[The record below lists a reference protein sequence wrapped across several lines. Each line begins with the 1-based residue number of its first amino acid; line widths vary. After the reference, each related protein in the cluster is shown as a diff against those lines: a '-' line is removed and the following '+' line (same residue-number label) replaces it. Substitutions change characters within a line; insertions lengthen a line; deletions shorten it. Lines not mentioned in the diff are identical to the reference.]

1 MPYQIVGFDPVDGT
15 AVYGE
20 VMGGEVMG
28 PGDDPGGRHFDVV
41 GHGHVGQYPMP
52 YGYHPYGVVGAAPHH
67 GHHGHAPRHLALPP
81 KPSWRN
87 QLAPGVIQPDE
98 GMVPLPLSANAGSP
112 PGTFT
117 SAITTMTFQG
127 QLQKPYRAERLLV
140 SVVRTGPSA
149 TGRLL
154 TQMFVGTD
162 LQQAEINGWDAELVG
177 DANAFGTRLTA
188 KSAEPGVFIR
198 LVVTLSNNP
207 TSTDTIFATMMFLG
221 RVVH

>member
-1 MPYQIVGFDPVDGT
+1 MTYQIVGFDPNDGS
-15 AVYGE
+15 AVYGD
-20 VMGGEVMG
+20 VMGDVMG
-28 PGDDPGGRHFDVV
+28 DYSLAGDSHFDVV
-41 GHGHVGQYPMP
+41 GQYPMMYNP
-52 YGYHPYGVVGAAPHH
+52 YGGVVGAAAPHARHH
-67 GHHGHAPRHLALPP
+67 GHKPRHLAIPARP
-81 KPSWRN
+81 QWRN

-98 GMVPLPLSANAGSP
+98 GMVPLPLTPSAGSP

-117 SAITTMTFQG
+117 TAITTMTFQG

-154 TQMFVGTD
+154 GQLFVGTD
-162 LQQAEINGWDAELVG
+162 LQQAEIAGWDIELVG
-177 DANAFGTRLTA
+177 QAGAFGTRLTA
-188 KSAEPGVFIR
+188 KAAEPGVLIR

-207 TSTDTIFATMMFLG
+207 TTTDTIFASLMFLG

>member
-1 MPYQIVGFDPVDGT
+1 MTYGIVGWDANGE

-20 VMGGEVMG
+20 DVDGDVMGDVMG
-28 PGDDPGGRHFDVV
+28 DGHFDVV
-41 GHGHVGQYPMP
+41 GQGYGVVP
-52 YGYHPYGVVGAAPHH
+52 YGYAPYGVVGAAPRPALARRA
-67 GHHGHAPRHLALPP
+67 GAAPRRMAIPP
-81 KPSWRN
+81 RPNWRN

-98 GMVPLPLSANAGSP
+98 GMVPLPLSPSAGSP

-140 SVVRTGPSA
+140 SVVRTGASA

-154 TQMFVGTD
+154 TQLFVGTD

-177 DANAFGTRLTA
+177 QTGAFGTRLTA
-188 KSAEPGVFIR
+188 KAAEPGVFIR

-207 TSTDTIFATMMFLG
+207 TGTDTIFATMMFLG
-221 RVVH
+221 RVIH

>member
-1 MPYQIVGFDPVDGT
+1 MTYQIVGYDQEGQ

-20 VMGGEVMG
+20 VMGTEVMG
-28 PGDDPGGRHFDVV
+28 QEQRHFDVV
-41 GHGHVGQYPMP
+41 GQYGGYPMMV
-52 YGYHPYGVVGAAPHH
+52 HPGYGVVGAAHHPHH
-67 GHHGHAPRHLALPP
+67 RHGHGPRHIAIPP
-81 KPSWRN
+81 RPQWRD

-140 SVVRTGPSA
+140 SVVRTGASA

-154 TQMFVGTD
+154 TQLFVGTD

-177 DANAFGTRLTA
+177 NQGAFGTRLTA
-188 KSAEPGVFIR
+188 KAAEPGVLIR

-207 TSTDTIFATMMFLG
+207 TSTDTIFASMMFLG
-221 RVVH
+221 RVIH